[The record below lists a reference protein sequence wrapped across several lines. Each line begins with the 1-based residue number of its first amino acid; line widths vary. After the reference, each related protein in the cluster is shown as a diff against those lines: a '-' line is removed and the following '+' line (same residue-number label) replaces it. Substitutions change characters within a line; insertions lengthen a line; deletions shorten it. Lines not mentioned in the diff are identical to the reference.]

1 MSKKIGRMP
10 KKNGLMAPVH
20 PGEILRED
28 LMRPLGLTV
37 SGLARDLKVPVNRMS
52 EIVNG
57 RRALNADAALRLSRY
72 FGSSPEFWINLQ
84 AAYDLR
90 VTIHSSASR
99 IEREVRPR
107 KAA

>member
-1 MSKKIGRMP
+1 MSKKRNNRMP
-10 KKNGLMAPVH
+10 PIH

-28 LMRPLGLTV
+28 LMKPLGLTV
-37 SGLARDLKVPVNRMS
+37 TDLSRDLKIPVSRMS

-72 FGSSPEFWINLQ
+72 FGNTPEFWINLQ
-84 AAYDLR
+84 AAFDLR
-90 VTIHSSASR
+90 VTIHSAASR
-99 IEREVRPR
+99 IAREVRPR

>member
-1 MSKKIGRMP
+1 MSKKNGREP
-10 KKNGLMAPVH
+10 AVH
-20 PGEILRED
+20 PGEILRHD
-28 LMRPLGLTV
+28 LMKPLGLTI
-37 SGLARDLKVPVNRMS
+37 SGLAHALKLPVSRMS
-52 EIVNG
+52 EMVNG
-57 RRALNADAALRLSRY
+57 RRAINPDAALRLSRY

>member
-1 MSKKIGRMP
+1 MP
-10 KKNGLMAPVH
+10 KKSSRMAPVH

-28 LMRPLGLTV
+28 LMKPLGLTV
-37 SGLARDLKVPVNRMS
+37 NGLARELKISLNKMS

-72 FGSSPEFWINLQ
+72 FGNTPEFWINLQ

-107 KAA
+107 KVA

>member
-1 MSKKIGRMP
+1 MLKK
-10 KKNGLMAPVH
+10 KKRTAPVH

-28 LMRPLGLTV
+28 LMKPLGLTIT
-37 SGLARDLKVPVNRMS
+37 GLARDLKIPASRVS

-57 RRALNADAALRLSRY
+57 RRALNADAAVRLSRY
-72 FGSSPEFWINLQ
+72 FGNTPEFWINLQ

-90 VTIHSSASR
+90 LTIHSSASR

>member
-1 MSKKIGRMP
+1 MP
-10 KKNGLMAPVH
+10 KKNGRMPAVH

-28 LMRPLGLTV
+28 LMKPLGLSVT
-37 SGLARDLKVPVNRMS
+37 GLAHDLKVPVSRLS

-72 FGSSPEFWINLQ
+72 FGNTPEFWINLQ

-99 IEREVRPR
+99 IEREVHPR
-107 KAA
+107 RAA